1 MKTDMM
7 KPISWQRLEYQG
19 RPIYVQPEKP
29 DWAAANPESDRLIN
43 ALLETGDIHRAARL
57 LEAEGR
63 HAQNLLALERLA
75 SQLFRDPPPP
85 YHGRHRALSLG
96 GIKECWFHL
105 TDRCNLAC
113 RHCLFASS
121 PASAATLPRGLLDSA
136 LAQAKAS
143 GCKLF
148 YFTGG
153 EPFVYP
159 DFMDVVAAIL
169 TDPQTHVVVLSNGMS
184 VKEHLKQ
191 MRGLPQNRL
200 HLQISMDGLKPA
212 HETQRGAGTWER
224 LLENLSLL
232 TASDIPVTL
241 CVAVNRTNLTDL
253 DGIIGIAHEAGI
265 NNIHFLWHFIRGK
278 GTAAQFVPPADILP
292 HLFKAAETAEA
303 KNILIDN
310 IESIRSQV
318 FATPGTRFDLS
329 NTGWESLT
337 VGPDGG
343 IYPSPALVGI
353 PELFC
358 GHLDQGLETVWQ
370 QSPVL
375 QEIRRASLI
384 DSPTYLEN
392 PLRFI
397 IGGGDID
404 HSFLAGGAFVGH
416 DPYVELYNHIALWLI
431 DRQAAG
437 YDHRSPSDLVL
448 RMGDVRCDCPDGKE
462 VSLTHCNCVIS
473 LADDLGHHAVR
484 EFYANAAVSANADI
498 VNPFAPDPA
507 AADFIPHAARQR
519 SYGCGS
525 PVNDADPQPGE
536 TLVDLGSG
544 SGVECFMAAARVGET
559 GRIYGIDMT
568 DEMLHLARA
577 SLDEVTRNLG
587 YENIDFKKGFLENIP
602 LPDQT
607 ADAVISNCVINLSP
621 DKRLTF
627 QEIFRVLKPGGRL
640 VVSDIVTDDPIP
652 VAIKNNEQYRG
663 ECLGGAMTQEDLMA
677 MLRSAGF
684 TGASLVKR
692 FFYRQEGNTRFFSL
706 TFRAYKPGPTQEV
719 DLVYRG
725 PFAALATEAGDLL
738 IKGKRIRLPLLEAHG
753 LDESVLVFNAA
764 GEVANIAMT
773 GSCCG
778 AATEPTPLKQDF
790 ADGKTDGGC
799 CPTDEPGP
807 VSSTVI
813 ALPGQPAADGS
824 PHAAGCMACGGMIIY
839 LSREDL
845 KTCHYCGAA
854 KKTQTI
860 CVHGHY
866 ICDDCHQQQ
875 GLSAIRLICT
885 QTKETDLLNLLCEI
899 RRHPAVPM
907 HGPEHHAIVPGIIL
921 AAYRNLG
928 GDIGKEAILTG
939 IDRGSKVPGGV
950 CGFWGSCGAAIGVG
964 IAFSVL
970 LGATPL
976 SAHAR
981 QNVQTIV
988 SEVLAEIAAIN
999 GPRCCQRESYI
1010 ALTAAA
1016 KISRRFLT
1024 IPLNADRLFTC
1035 SQCDNNKECIRGRC
1049 PVWYGEEAFS
1059 ASKGSSDNPDKG
1071 KDEHAPHLQKLPSK

>member
-1 MKTDMM
+1 MKTEMI
-7 KPISWQRLEYQG
+7 KPIPWQRLEYQG

-29 DWAAANPESDRLIN
+29 DWVAAGPKSDRLIK
-43 ALLETGDIHRAARL
+43 ALLKTGDTHRAVRL
-57 LEAEGR
+57 LEAEGS

-75 SQLFRDPPPP
+75 SQLFRDPPLP
-85 YHGRHRALSLG
+85 YHGRHSALSLRA
-96 GIKECWFHL
+96 IKECWFHL

-121 PASAATLPRGLLDSA
+121 PASAATLPRRLLDAA
-136 LAQAKAS
+136 LAQAKSS

-159 DFMDVVAAIL
+159 DFMDVVESIL
-169 TDPQTHVVVLSNGMS
+169 KDPQAHVVVLSNGMS
-184 VKEHLKQ
+184 VNEHLKR

-212 HETQRGAGTWER
+212 HEIQRGDGTWER
-224 LLENLSLL
+224 LMQNLALL
-232 TASDIPVTL
+232 ASADIPVTL
-241 CVAVNRTNLTDL
+241 CVAVNRTNLADL
-253 DGIIGIAHEAGI
+253 DGMTAIAHDLGVT
-265 NNIHFLWHFIRGK
+265 NIHLLWHFIRGK
-278 GTAAQFVPPADILP
+278 GTSAQFVPPAEIPP
-292 HLFKAAETAEA
+292 HLFRAAETAEA
-303 KNILIDN
+303 KGILIDN
-310 IESIRSQV
+310 IETLRSQV

-397 IGGGDID
+397 IGGGDMD
-404 HSFLAGGAFVGH
+404 HSFLAGGAFTGH
-416 DPYVELYNHIALWLI
+416 DPYVELYNHIALWLMA
-431 DRQAAG
+431 RQADI
-437 YDHRSPSDLVL
+437 YDHRSPNDLVL
-448 RMGDVRCDCPDGKE
+448 RMGDVRYDCPDGNE

-473 LADDLGHHAVR
+473 VANDLGHHAVR
-484 EFYANAAVSANADI
+484 EFYANAAVSANTEI
-498 VNPFAPDPA
+498 VNPFAPEQA
-507 AADFIPHAARQR
+507 AADFIPHASRQR

-559 GRIYGIDMT
+559 GWIYGIDMT
-568 DEMLHLARA
+568 DEMLHLARK
-577 SLDEVTRNLG
+577 SLDQVTRNLG

-602 LPDQT
+602 LPDQA

-627 QEIFRVLKPGGRL
+627 QEIFRILKPGGRL
-640 VVSDIVTDDPIP
+640 VVSDIVTDEPIP
-652 VAIKNNEQYRG
+652 VTIKNNDQYRG

-692 FFYRQEGNTRFFSL
+692 FFYRQEGDTRFFSL
-706 TFRAYKPGPTQEV
+706 TFRAYKPGPAQQV

-725 PFAALATEAGDLL
+725 PFAAMVTEAGDLL
-738 IKGKRIRLPLLEAHG
+738 IKGKRSRVPLAEAHG
-753 LDESVLVFNAA
+753 IDESVLVFDAA

-778 AATEPTPLKQDF
+778 AAAEPTPLTESFSND
-790 ADGKTDGGC
+790 KTDCGC
-799 CPTDEPGP
+799 CPTDEPRLP
-807 VSSTVI
+807 SSTVI
-813 ALPGQPAADGS
+813 ELPGRPAGNDS
-824 PHAAGCMACGGMIIY
+824 PYAAGCMACGGKIIY
-839 LSREDL
+839 LSREEV

-875 GLSAIRLICT
+875 GLSAIRLICA
-885 QTKETDLLNLLCEI
+885 QTHETDLLGLLGEI

-921 AAYRNLG
+921 SAYRNLG
-928 GDIGKEAILTG
+928 GDIGKETILTG

-976 SAHAR
+976 TAHAR
-981 QNVQTIV
+981 RNVQRIV
-988 SEVLAEIAAIN
+988 SEVLAQIADIS

-1016 KISRRFLT
+1016 KISRRFLN
-1024 IPLNADRLFTC
+1024 IPLSADRVFTC
-1035 SQCDNNKECIRGRC
+1035 DQYDSNNECIRGHC
-1049 PVWYGEEAFS
+1049 PLWRRES
-1059 ASKGSSDNPDKG
+1059 AVSGPADHRHPTRTKTP
-1071 KDEHAPHLQKLPSK
+1071 